1 MSETRP
7 IKQVHVAAA
16 VLSREDGSYLLGQ
29 RGDDTFYPGY
39 WEFPGGKV
47 EAGETPREALI
58 RELREE
64 LGIEVLAAWPWLYRE
79 HRYEHAH
86 VHLHFF
92 EVPAWRGELVD
103 HVHAALAWQRPG
115 EAGPSPV
122 LPANG
127 PILKALSL
135 PRKMAITQAGELGT
149 EGEAIQLARL
159 DAALAAGLRLLQIR
173 EPALS
178 PERLAVFAAEV
189 LRRCQAAGAT
199 VLVNGEPEQAL
210 RLGADG
216 VHLSAARLRTLRE
229 RPQAEGLRWVGA
241 SCHDREEL
249 ERAAELGLDYAL
261 LGAVKPTASHPGRPA
276 LGWEAFARLVE
287 KLPMPVFA
295 LGGLGIDDMLAA
307 REAGAH
313 GIAGIRGLWSI

>member
-1 MSETRP
+1 MSEAQS

-16 VLSREDGSYLLGQ
+16 VLTREDGSYLLGQ

-47 EAGETPREALI
+47 EAGETPREALV

-92 EVPAWRGELVD
+92 EVPAWHGKLLD
-103 HVHAALAWQRPG
+103 HVHAALAWQRPDQ
-115 EAGPSPV
+115 AGPSPV

-127 PILKALSL
+127 PILKALAL
-135 PRKMAITQAGELGT
+135 PRRMAITQAGELE
-149 EGEAIQLARL
+149 EGETLQLDRL
-159 DAALAAGLRLLQIR
+159 DAALAEGLRLVQIR

-178 PERLAVFAAEV
+178 PERLAVFATEV
-189 LRRCQAAGAT
+189 VRRCKAAGAIA
-199 VLVNGEPEQAL
+199 LVNGEPELAV
-210 RLGADG
+210 RFGADG
-216 VHLSAARLRTLRE
+216 VHLTAARLRTLHE
-229 RPQAEGLRWVGA
+229 RPLADELRWVGA
-241 SCHDREEL
+241 SCHDRKEL
-249 ERAAELGLDYAL
+249 ELAAELGLDYAL
-261 LGAVKPTASHPGRPA
+261 LGAVKPTASHPGQPA
-276 LGWEAFARLVE
+276 LGWEAFANLVE